1 MGPHF
6 FRRAF
11 VKAVADFVYR
21 GLSRARGAPWPSR
34 STPHPEMACKYM
46 ACKYKDEAKGPRSH
60 RRLTESSTGFQE
72 LTRHKRAKGGG
83 LVAAAAYSC

>member
-1 MGPHF
+1 MGPQF
-6 FRRAF
+6 RRRAF

-34 STPHPEMACKYM
+34 SAPHPEM